1 MIDRESLIDMA
12 RHTAQSAYAKYSK
25 FRVGAALL
33 CEDGTVHVGFNIE
46 NRSYGLTV
54 CAERTALFSAL
65 TAGKSGF
72 AELAVVGLDSAYPLP
87 PCGACRQVLS
97 EFLEADVP
105 VHFAGADAEIR
116 TVRLGDLLPY
126 DSLHEPTC

>member
-1 MIDRESLIDMA
+1 MIDRESLIQVA
-12 RHTAQSAYAKYSK
+12 RKTAQSAYARYSG

-33 CEDGTVHVGFNIE
+33 CTDGTIHVGFNVE

-65 TAGKSGF
+65 IAGKSQF
-72 AELAVVGLDSAYPLP
+72 TELAVVGIDSEYPLP

-97 EFLEADVP
+97 EFLGGEAP
-105 VHFAGADAEIR
+105 VHFAGAGAEIR
-116 TVRLGDLLPY
+116 TVKLGDLLPY
-126 DSLHEPTC
+126 DSLHEPT